1 MNKTSDKEEISH
13 EFSNIMIIIGG
24 PIGGS
29 GRSSL
34 LSAMITRLPLNQT
47 DSGNSE
53 NGSVNVNGTI
63 GYAQSLDLLVVF
75 VIIHC

>member
-1 MNKTSDKEEISH
+1 MNNTKDKEEISH

-34 LSAMITRLPLNQT
+34 LSAMVNIVQLCELDCLLFRFNAKILNCVQ
-47 DSGNSE
+47 
-53 NGSVNVNGTI
+53 
-63 GYAQSLDLLVVF
+63 APMFVVS
-75 VIIHC
+75 